1 MLKIIKYRAQKKKED
16 SSKSEGQRM
25 QQQADF
31 VWQRTLFT
39 LAAGKGGLDPWSTIS
54 SEELN
59 FSLRM

>member
-31 VWQRTLFT
+31 V
-39 LAAGKGGLDPWSTIS
+39 
-54 SEELN
+54 
-59 FSLRM
+59 